1 MKIAIVRLSALGDII
16 VSAVFLAAIKER
28 LPNAQIEWFV
38 DERFSAILEH
48 SPYIDKL
55 HPIALKSALKTFN
68 PLKIFKLFK
77 SLRAYEYD
85 IIIDMQGLVKSA
97 LIAQTLKAPKKVG
110 FDYASAREGLSAF
123 FYSQKVSIAY
133 NEPIL
138 KRNFTLLS
146 HALNLSQ
153 KEISNEISES
163 LSSRSKVFSY
173 QDSPKIDALNLN
185 ENKLK
190 ILFVLETS
198 KINKTYPTERFK
210 ELALM
215 LENFQIC
222 LLWHANEDKANALY
236 GALKNQRD
244 VLLLPKLTL
253 NEVKA
258 LLFKMDL
265 IIGGDTGITHLAWAL
280 QKPSITLYGN
290 TPMERFKLESPI
302 NVSLTANSNA
312 NYHKKDFSIQ
322 NIEPKKI
329 KECVLNILKEKNDL

>member
-16 VSAVFLAAIKER
+16 VGAVFLAAIKER
-28 LPNAQIEWFV
+28 FTNAQIEWFV
-38 DERFSAILEH
+38 DERFGAILEY

-55 HPIALKSALKTFN
+55 HPIALKSALTTFN

-85 IIIDMQGLVKSA
+85 IVIDMQGLVKSA
-97 LIAQTLKAPKKVG
+97 LITQMLKAPKKVG

-138 KRNFTLLS
+138 KRNFMLLS
-146 HALNLSQ
+146 QALSLP
-153 KEISNEISES
+153 KEEISQG
-163 LSSRSKVFSY
+163 LSSRAKVFSY
-173 QDSPKIDALNLN
+173 QDSPKINALNLN
-185 ENKLK
+185 QNKPK

-198 KINKTYPTERFK
+198 KINKTYPIERFK

-222 LLWHANEDKANALY
+222 LLWHADEDKATVLY
-236 GALKNQRD
+236 GTLKNQRD

-302 NVSLTANSNA
+302 NVSLTGNSNA

-322 NIEPKKI
+322 NIDPKKI
-329 KECVLNILKEKNDL
+329 KECVLNILKEKE

>member
-16 VSAVFLAAIKER
+16 VGAVFLAAIKEC

-55 HPIALKSALKTFN
+55 HPIALKSMLTTFN

-97 LIAQTLKAPKKVG
+97 LITQMLKAPKKVG

-133 NEPIL
+133 DEPIL

-146 HALNLSQ
+146 QALNLP
-153 KEISNEISES
+153 KNEISEG
-163 LSSRSKVFSY
+163 LNSRFKVFSY

-185 ENKLK
+185 QNKPK

-198 KINKTYPTERFK
+198 KINKTYPIERFK
-210 ELALM
+210 DLALM

-222 LLWHANEDKANALY
+222 LLWHADEDKATTLY
-236 GALKNQRD
+236 HALKHQHD
-244 VLLLPKLTL
+244 ILLLPKLTL

-258 LLFKMDL
+258 LLFKMDV

-302 NVSLTANSNA
+302 NVSLTGNSNA

-329 KECVLNILKEKNDL
+329 KECVLNILKEKE

>member
-16 VSAVFLAAIKER
+16 VSAVFLAAIKEC

-55 HPIALKSALKTFN
+55 HPIALKSTLTTLN

-97 LIAQTLKAPKKVG
+97 LITQMLKAPKKVG
-110 FDYASAREGLSAF
+110 FDYASARESLSAF

-133 NEPIL
+133 DEPIL

-146 HALNLSQ
+146 QALNLP
-153 KEISNEISES
+153 KNEISEG
-163 LSSRSKVFSY
+163 LSSRFKVFSY

-185 ENKLK
+185 KNKPK

-198 KINKTYPTERFK
+198 KINKTYPIERFK
-210 ELALM
+210 ELALA

-222 LLWHANEDKANALY
+222 LLWHADEDKATALY
-236 GALKNQRD
+236 GALKHQHD

-302 NVSLTANSNA
+302 NVSLTGNSSA

-329 KECVLNILKEKNDL
+329 KECVLNILKEKE

>member
-16 VSAVFLAAIKER
+16 VGAVFLAAIKEC
-28 LPNAQIEWFV
+28 LPDAQIEWFV
-38 DERFSAILEH
+38 DERFGAILEH

-55 HPIALKSALKTFN
+55 HPIALKSTLATFN

-85 IIIDMQGLVKSA
+85 IVIDMQGLVKSA
-97 LIAQTLKAPKKVG
+97 LITQTLKAPKKVG

-133 NEPIL
+133 NESIL

-146 HALNLSQ
+146 HALNLPK
-153 KEISNEISES
+153 KEISEG

-173 QDSPKIDALNLN
+173 QDSPKINALNLN
-185 ENKLK
+185 QNKPK

-222 LLWHANEDKANALY
+222 LLWHADEDKANALY
-236 GALKNQRD
+236 GALKNQCD
-244 VLLLPKLTL
+244 ALLLPKLTL

-290 TPMERFKLESPI
+290 TPMDRFKLESPI
-302 NVSLTANSNA
+302 NVSLTGNSNA

-322 NIEPKKI
+322 NIEPKK
-329 KECVLNILKEKNDL
+329 LKNAF

>member
-28 LPNAQIEWFV
+28 FTDAQIEWFV

-55 HPIALKSALKTFN
+55 HPIALKSVLTTFN

-97 LIAQTLKAPKKVG
+97 LITQMLKAPKKVG

-133 NEPIL
+133 NEPVL

-146 HALNLSQ
+146 HALNLP
-153 KEISNEISES
+153 KKEISES

-173 QDSPKIDALNLN
+173 QDSPKVDALNLN

-198 KINKTYPTERFK
+198 KLNKTYPIERFK

-222 LLWHANEDKANALY
+222 LLWHADEHKATTLY
-236 GALKNQRD
+236 HALKHQRD

-258 LLFKMDL
+258 LLFKMDV

-302 NVSLTANSNA
+302 NVSLTGNSNA

-329 KECVLNILKEKNDL
+329 KECVLNILKEKE

>member
-16 VSAVFLAAIKER
+16 VSAVFLALVKER
-28 LPNAQIEWFV
+28 FTNAQIEWFV
-38 DERFSAILEH
+38 DERFGAILEH

-55 HPIALKSALKTFN
+55 HPIALKSTLTTFN

-85 IIIDMQGLVKSA
+85 IVIDMQGLIKSA
-97 LIAQTLKAPKKVG
+97 LITQMLKAPKKVG

-133 NEPIL
+133 NESIL

-146 HALNLSQ
+146 HALNLPK
-153 KEISNEISES
+153 KEISEG

-173 QDSPKIDALNLN
+173 QDSPKIDALNLDK
-185 ENKLK
+185 NKLK

-198 KINKTYPTERFK
+198 KINKTYPIERFK
-210 ELALM
+210 ELALA

-222 LLWHANEDKANALY
+222 LLWHASEDKATALY

-302 NVSLTANSNA
+302 NVSLTGNSNA

-329 KECVLNILKEKNDL
+329 KECVLNILKEKE

>member
-16 VSAVFLAAIKER
+16 VSAVFLALIKER
-28 LPNAQIEWFV
+28 FTNAQIEWFV

-55 HPIALKSALKTFN
+55 HPIALKSALTTFN

-85 IIIDMQGLVKSA
+85 IVIDMQGLIKSA
-97 LIAQTLKAPKKVG
+97 LITQMLKAPKKVG
-110 FDYASAREGLSAF
+110 FDYASARESLSAF
-123 FYSQKVSIAY
+123 FYSQKISIAY
-133 NEPIL
+133 NEPVL

-146 HALNLSQ
+146 HALNLPK
-153 KEISNEISES
+153 KEISEG

-185 ENKLK
+185 KNKPK

-198 KINKTYPTERFK
+198 KINKTYPIERFK
-210 ELALM
+210 ELALA

-222 LLWHANEDKANALY
+222 LLWHASEDKATALY

-280 QKPSITLYGN
+280 QKASITLYGN

-302 NVSLTANSNA
+302 NVSLTGNSNA

-329 KECVLNILKEKNDL
+329 KECVLNILKEKE

>member
-16 VSAVFLAAIKER
+16 VSAVFLALIKER
-28 LPNAQIEWFV
+28 FTDAQIEWFV
-38 DERFSAILEH
+38 DERFGAILEH

-55 HPIALKSALKTFN
+55 HPIALKSTLTTFN

-97 LIAQTLKAPKKVG
+97 LITQMLKAPKKVG

-133 NEPIL
+133 DEPIL

-146 HALNLSQ
+146 QALNLP
-153 KEISNEISES
+153 KEEISES
-163 LSSRSKVFSY
+163 LSSRFKVFSY

-185 ENKLK
+185 QNKPK

-210 ELALM
+210 ELALA

-222 LLWHANEDKANALY
+222 LLWHANEEKAITLY
-236 GALKNQRD
+236 HALKHQRD
-244 VLLLPKLTL
+244 ILLLPKLTL

-258 LLFKMDL
+258 LLFKMDV

-302 NVSLTANSNA
+302 NVSLTGNSNA

-329 KECVLNILKEKNDL
+329 KECVLNILF

>member
-16 VSAVFLAAIKER
+16 VGAVFLAAIKEC

-38 DERFSAILEH
+38 DERFGTILEH

-55 HPIALKSALKTFN
+55 HPIALKSTLTTFN
-68 PLKIFKLFK
+68 LLKIFKLFK

-97 LIAQTLKAPKKVG
+97 LITQMLKAPKKVG

-146 HALNLSQ
+146 HALNLP
-153 KEISNEISES
+153 KKEISES
-163 LSSRSKVFSY
+163 LSSRAKVFSY
-173 QDSPKIDALNLN
+173 QPSLKIDALNLN
-185 ENKLK
+185 QNKLK

-222 LLWHANEDKANALY
+222 LLWHADEDKANALY
-236 GALKNQRD
+236 GALKDQRD
-244 VLLLPKLTL
+244 ALLLPKLTL

-302 NVSLTANSNA
+302 NVSLTGNSNA

>member
-16 VSAVFLAAIKER
+16 VGAVFLAAIKEC

-55 HPIALKSALKTFN
+55 HPIALKSALTTLN

-97 LIAQTLKAPKKVG
+97 LITQTLKAPKKVG

-133 NEPIL
+133 DEPIL

-146 HALNLSQ
+146 HALNLP
-153 KEISNEISES
+153 KKEISES
-163 LSSRSKVFSY
+163 LSSRFKVFSY

-185 ENKLK
+185 QNKPK

-210 ELALM
+210 ELALA

-222 LLWHANEDKANALY
+222 LLWHADEKKATTLY
-236 GALKNQRD
+236 HALKHQRD

-302 NVSLTANSNA
+302 NVSLTGNSNA

-322 NIEPKKI
+322 NIDPKKI
-329 KECVLNILKEKNDL
+329 KECVLNILKEKE

>member
-16 VSAVFLAAIKER
+16 VSAVFLALIKER
-28 LPNAQIEWFV
+28 FTNAQIEWFV
-38 DERFSAILEH
+38 DERFGAILEH

-55 HPIALKSALKTFN
+55 HPIALKSTLTTFN

-85 IIIDMQGLVKSA
+85 IVIDMQGLIKSA
-97 LIAQTLKAPKKVG
+97 LITQMLKAPKKVG
-110 FDYASAREGLSAF
+110 FDCTSAREGLSAF

-133 NEPIL
+133 NEPVL

-146 HALNLSQ
+146 HALNLP
-153 KEISNEISES
+153 KTEISEG
-163 LSSRSKVFSY
+163 LRSRSKVFSY

-185 ENKLK
+185 KNKPK

-198 KINKTYPTERFK
+198 KINKTYPIERFK
-210 ELALM
+210 ELALA

-222 LLWHANEDKANALY
+222 LLWHASEDKANALY
-236 GALKNQRD
+236 HTLKNQRD

-302 NVSLTANSNA
+302 NVSLTGNSNA

-329 KECVLNILKEKNDL
+329 KECVLNILKEKE

>member
-16 VSAVFLAAIKER
+16 VSAVFLAAIKEC
-28 LPNAQIEWFV
+28 LPDAQIEWFV
-38 DERFSAILEH
+38 DERFGAILEH

-55 HPIALKSALKTFN
+55 HPIALKSTLTTFN

-97 LIAQTLKAPKKVG
+97 LITQMLKAPKKVG

-133 NEPIL
+133 DEPIL

-146 HALNLSQ
+146 QALNLP
-153 KEISNEISES
+153 KEEISQS
-163 LSSRSKVFSY
+163 LSSRFKVFSY
-173 QDSPKIDALNLN
+173 QDSPKINALNLN
-185 ENKLK
+185 QNKPK

-210 ELALM
+210 ELALT

-222 LLWHANEDKANALY
+222 LLWHANEEKAAALY
-236 GALKNQRD
+236 HALKHQCD

-258 LLFKMDL
+258 LLFKMDV

-280 QKPSITLYGN
+280 QKASITLYGN

-302 NVSLTANSNA
+302 NVSLTGNPNA

-329 KECVLNILKEKNDL
+329 KECVLNLLKEKE

>member
-16 VSAVFLAAIKER
+16 VSAVFLVAIKEC

-38 DERFSAILEH
+38 DERFGAILEH

-77 SLRAYEYD
+77 NLRAYEYD

-97 LIAQTLKAPKKVG
+97 LITQMLKAPKKVG

-133 NEPIL
+133 DEPIL

-146 HALNLSQ
+146 QALNLP
-153 KEISNEISES
+153 KNEISEG
-163 LSSRSKVFSY
+163 LSSRAKVFSY

-185 ENKLK
+185 KNKPK

-198 KINKTYPTERFK
+198 KINKTYPIERFK
-210 ELALM
+210 ELALA

-222 LLWHANEDKANALY
+222 LLWHADEDKANALY

-258 LLFKMDL
+258 LFFKMDL

-302 NVSLTANSNA
+302 NVSLTGNSNA

-329 KECVLNILKEKNDL
+329 KECVLNILKEKE

>member
-16 VSAVFLAAIKER
+16 VSAVFLAAIKEC

-38 DERFSAILEH
+38 DERFGAILEH

-55 HPIALKSALKTFN
+55 HPIALKSALTTFN

-77 SLRAYEYD
+77 NLRAYEYD

-97 LIAQTLKAPKKVG
+97 LITQTLKAPKKVG

-133 NEPIL
+133 DEPIL

-146 HALNLSQ
+146 QALNLP
-153 KEISNEISES
+153 KNEISEG

-173 QDSPKIDALNLN
+173 QDSPKINALNLN
-185 ENKLK
+185 QNKPK

-210 ELALM
+210 ELALA

-222 LLWHANEDKANALY
+222 LLWHADEKKATTLY
-236 GALKNQRD
+236 HALKHQRD

-258 LLFKMDL
+258 LLFKMDV

-280 QKPSITLYGN
+280 QKASITLYGN

-302 NVSLTANSNA
+302 NVSLTGNSNA

-329 KECVLNILKEKNDL
+329 KECVLNILKEKE

>member
-16 VSAVFLAAIKER
+16 VGAVFLAAIKEC

-55 HPIALKSALKTFN
+55 HPIALKSALTTFN

-85 IIIDMQGLVKSA
+85 MVIDMQGLIKSA
-97 LIAQTLKAPKKVG
+97 LITQMLKAPKKVG

-133 NEPIL
+133 NEPVL
-138 KRNFTLLS
+138 KRNFTLLF
-146 HALNLSQ
+146 HALNLPQ
-153 KEISNEISES
+153 KEISEG

-173 QDSPKIDALNLN
+173 QNSPKIDALNLN
-185 ENKLK
+185 KNKPK

-198 KINKTYPTERFK
+198 KINKTYPIERFK
-210 ELALM
+210 ELALA

-222 LLWHANEDKANALY
+222 LLWHASEDKATALY

-253 NEVKA
+253 NEIKA

-302 NVSLTANSNA
+302 NVSLTGNSNA

>member
-16 VSAVFLAAIKER
+16 VSAVFLAAIKEC

-55 HPIALKSALKTFN
+55 HPIALKSALTTFN

-97 LIAQTLKAPKKVG
+97 LITQMLKAPKKVG

-133 NEPIL
+133 DEPIL

-146 HALNLSQ
+146 QALNLP
-153 KEISNEISES
+153 KEEISQS
-163 LSSRSKVFSY
+163 LSSRFKVFSY

-185 ENKLK
+185 QNKLK

-198 KINKTYPTERFK
+198 KINKTYPIERFK
-210 ELALM
+210 ELALA

-222 LLWHANEDKANALY
+222 LLWHADEHKATTLY
-236 GALKNQRD
+236 HALKHQRD
-244 VLLLPKLTL
+244 ILLLPKLTL

-258 LLFKMDL
+258 LLFKMDV

-302 NVSLTANSNA
+302 NVSLTGNSNA

-322 NIEPKKI
+322 NIDPKKI
-329 KECVLNILKEKNDL
+329 KECVLNILKEKE

>member
-1 MKIAIVRLSALGDII
+1 M
-16 VSAVFLAAIKER
+16 SAVFLVAIKER
-28 LPNAQIEWFV
+28 FANAQIEWFV
-38 DERFSAILEH
+38 DERFGAILEH

-55 HPIALKSALKTFN
+55 HPIALKRTLTTFN

-85 IIIDMQGLVKSA
+85 IVIDMQGLIKSA
-97 LIAQTLKAPKKVG
+97 LITQMLKAPKKVG
-110 FDYASAREGLSAF
+110 FDCASARESLSAF

-133 NEPIL
+133 NEPVL

-146 HALNLSQ
+146 HALNLP
-153 KEISNEISES
+153 KTEISEG
-163 LSSRSKVFSY
+163 LRSRSKVFSY

-185 ENKLK
+185 KNKPK

-198 KINKTYPTERFK
+198 KINKTYPIERFK
-210 ELALM
+210 ELALA

-222 LLWHANEDKANALY
+222 LLWHADEDKANALY

-302 NVSLTANSNA
+302 NVSLTGNSNA

-329 KECVLNILKEKNDL
+329 KECVLNILKEKE

>member
-16 VSAVFLAAIKER
+16 VSAVFLAVIKEC

-38 DERFSAILEH
+38 DERFGAILEH

-55 HPIALKSALKTFN
+55 HPIALKSALTTFN

-85 IIIDMQGLVKSA
+85 IVIDMQGLIKSA
-97 LIAQTLKAPKKVG
+97 LITQMLKAPKKVG

-146 HALNLSQ
+146 HALNLP
-153 KEISNEISES
+153 KKEISES
-163 LSSRSKVFSY
+163 LSSRAKVFSY

-185 ENKLK
+185 QNKLK

-198 KINKTYPTERFK
+198 KINKTYPIERFK
-210 ELALM
+210 ELALA

-222 LLWHANEDKANALY
+222 LLWHADEDKANALY
-236 GALKNQRD
+236 GALKDQRD
-244 VLLLPKLTL
+244 ALLLPKLTL

-302 NVSLTANSNA
+302 NVSLTGNSNA

>member
-28 LPNAQIEWFV
+28 FANAQIEWFV
-38 DERFSAILEH
+38 DERFGAILEH

-55 HPIALKSALKTFN
+55 HPIALKSTLTTFN

-85 IIIDMQGLVKSA
+85 IVIDMQGLVKSA
-97 LIAQTLKAPKKVG
+97 LITQMLKAPKKVG

-133 NEPIL
+133 NEPVL

-146 HALNLSQ
+146 HALNLPK
-153 KEISNEISES
+153 KEISEG

-185 ENKLK
+185 KNKLK

-198 KINKTYPTERFK
+198 KINKTYPIERFK
-210 ELALM
+210 ELALA

-222 LLWHANEDKANALY
+222 LLWHASEDKAAALY

-302 NVSLTANSNA
+302 NVSLTGNSNA

-329 KECVLNILKEKNDL
+329 KECVLNILKEKE

>member
-16 VSAVFLAAIKER
+16 VSAVFLALIKER
-28 LPNAQIEWFV
+28 FTNAQIEWFV
-38 DERFSAILEH
+38 DERFGAILEH

-55 HPIALKSALKTFN
+55 HPIALKSTLTTFN

-85 IIIDMQGLVKSA
+85 IVIDMQGLIKSA
-97 LIAQTLKAPKKVG
+97 LITQMLKAPKKVG

-133 NEPIL
+133 NEPVL

-146 HALNLSQ
+146 HALNLP
-153 KEISNEISES
+153 KKEISES

-173 QDSPKIDALNLN
+173 QDSLKIDALNLN
-185 ENKLK
+185 KNKPK

-198 KINKTYPTERFK
+198 KINKTYPIERFK
-210 ELALM
+210 ELALA

-222 LLWHANEDKANALY
+222 LLWHASEDKATALY
-236 GALKNQRD
+236 GALKNQCD

-302 NVSLTANSNA
+302 NVSLTGNSNA

-329 KECVLNILKEKNDL
+329 KECVLNILKEKE

>member
-16 VSAVFLAAIKER
+16 VSAVFLALIKER
-28 LPNAQIEWFV
+28 FTNAQIEWFV
-38 DERFSAILEH
+38 DERFGAILEH

-55 HPIALKSALKTFN
+55 HPIALKSALTTFN

-85 IIIDMQGLVKSA
+85 IVIDMQGLIKSA
-97 LIAQTLKAPKKVG
+97 LITQMLKAPKKVG

-133 NEPIL
+133 NEPVL

-146 HALNLSQ
+146 HALNLPK
-153 KEISNEISES
+153 KEISEG

-173 QDSPKIDALNLN
+173 QDSPKVDALNLN

-198 KINKTYPTERFK
+198 KINKTYPIERFK

-222 LLWHANEDKANALY
+222 LLWHADEDKATALY

-302 NVSLTANSNA
+302 NVSLTGNSNA

-329 KECVLNILKEKNDL
+329 KECVLNILKEKE

>member
-1 MKIAIVRLSALGDII
+1 M
-16 VSAVFLAAIKER
+16 SAVFLVAIKEC

-55 HPIALKSALKTFN
+55 HPIALKSALTTFN

-85 IIIDMQGLVKSA
+85 IVIDMQGLIKSA
-97 LIAQTLKAPKKVG
+97 LITQMLKAPKKVG

-133 NEPIL
+133 NESVL

-146 HALNLSQ
+146 HALNLPK
-153 KEISNEISES
+153 KEISEGLN
-163 LSSRSKVFSY
+163 SRSKVFSY

-185 ENKLK
+185 KNKLK

-198 KINKTYPTERFK
+198 KINKTYPIERFK
-210 ELALM
+210 ELALA

-222 LLWHANEDKANALY
+222 LLWHADEDKAAALY
-236 GALKNQRD
+236 GTLKNQCD

-302 NVSLTANSNA
+302 NVSLTGNSNA

-329 KECVLNILKEKNDL
+329 KECVLNILKEKE

>member
-28 LPNAQIEWFV
+28 FADAQIEWFV

-97 LIAQTLKAPKKVG
+97 LITQMLKAPKKVG

-133 NEPIL
+133 DEPIL

-146 HALNLSQ
+146 QALNLP
-153 KEISNEISES
+153 KNEISEG
-163 LSSRSKVFSY
+163 LSSRAKAFSY
-173 QDSPKIDALNLN
+173 QPSPKINALNLN
-185 ENKLK
+185 QNKPK

-198 KINKTYPTERFK
+198 KINKTYPIERFK

-222 LLWHANEDKANALY
+222 LLWHADEHKATTLY
-236 GALKNQRD
+236 HALKHQRD
-244 VLLLPKLTL
+244 ILLLPKLTL

-258 LLFKMDL
+258 LLFKMDV

-302 NVSLTANSNA
+302 NVSLTGNSNA

-322 NIEPKKI
+322 NIDPKKI
-329 KECVLNILKEKNDL
+329 KECVLNVLKEKE

>member
-28 LPNAQIEWFV
+28 FTDAQIEWFV

-55 HPIALKSALKTFN
+55 HPIALKSALTTLN

-97 LIAQTLKAPKKVG
+97 LITQMLKAPKKVG

-133 NEPIL
+133 DEPIL
-138 KRNFTLLS
+138 KRNFTLLF
-146 HALNLSQ
+146 HALNLP
-153 KEISNEISES
+153 KNEISES
-163 LSSRSKVFSY
+163 LSSRFKVFSY

-185 ENKLK
+185 QNKPK

-222 LLWHANEDKANALY
+222 LLWHADEYKANALY
-236 GALKNQRD
+236 HALKHQRD

-302 NVSLTANSNA
+302 NVSLTGNSNA

-322 NIEPKKI
+322 NIDPKKI
-329 KECVLNILKEKNDL
+329 KECVLNVLKEKE

>member
-16 VSAVFLAAIKER
+16 VSAVFLVAIKEC

-38 DERFSAILEH
+38 DERFGAILEH

-55 HPIALKSALKTFN
+55 HPIALKSALTTFN

-97 LIAQTLKAPKKVG
+97 LITQMLKAPKKVG

-133 NEPIL
+133 DEPIL
-138 KRNFTLLS
+138 KRNFTLLF
-146 HALNLSQ
+146 HALNLP
-153 KEISNEISES
+153 KNEISES
-163 LSSRSKVFSY
+163 LSSRFKVFSY
-173 QDSPKIDALNLN
+173 QDSPKINALNLN
-185 ENKLK
+185 QNKPK

-198 KINKTYPTERFK
+198 KINKTYPIERFK

-222 LLWHANEDKANALY
+222 LLWHADEKKATTLY
-236 GALKNQRD
+236 GALKNQCD
-244 VLLLPKLTL
+244 ALLLPKLTL

-258 LLFKMDL
+258 LLFKMDV

-302 NVSLTANSNA
+302 NVSITGNSNA

-322 NIEPKKI
+322 NIDPKKI
-329 KECVLNILKEKNDL
+329 KECVLNILKEKE

>member
-28 LPNAQIEWFV
+28 FTDAQIEWFV

-55 HPIALKSALKTFN
+55 HPIALKSTLTTLN

-97 LIAQTLKAPKKVG
+97 LITQMLKAPKKVG

-133 NEPIL
+133 DEPIL

-146 HALNLSQ
+146 QALNLP
-153 KEISNEISES
+153 KNEISEG
-163 LSSRSKVFSY
+163 LNSRFKVFSY
-173 QDSPKIDALNLN
+173 QDSPKINALNLN
-185 ENKLK
+185 QNKPK

-210 ELALM
+210 ELALA

-222 LLWHANEDKANALY
+222 LLWHADEDKATTLY
-236 GALKNQRD
+236 HALKHQRD

-280 QKPSITLYGN
+280 QKASITLYGN

-302 NVSLTANSNA
+302 NVSLTGNSNA

-329 KECVLNILKEKNDL
+329 KECVLNILKEKE

>member
-28 LPNAQIEWFV
+28 FTNAQIEWFV

-55 HPIALKSALKTFN
+55 HPIALKNTLTTFN

-85 IIIDMQGLVKSA
+85 IVIDMQGLIKSA
-97 LIAQTLKAPKKVG
+97 LITQMLKAPKKVG

-146 HALNLSQ
+146 HALNLPK
-153 KEISNEISES
+153 KEISEG

-185 ENKLK
+185 KNKPK

-198 KINKTYPTERFK
+198 KINKTYPIERFK
-210 ELALM
+210 ELALA

-222 LLWHANEDKANALY
+222 LLWHADEDKANVLY

-302 NVSLTANSNA
+302 NVSLTGNSNA

-329 KECVLNILKEKNDL
+329 KECVLNILKEKE

>member
-16 VSAVFLAAIKER
+16 VSAVFLVAIKEC

-55 HPIALKSALKTFN
+55 HPIALKSTLTTLN

-97 LIAQTLKAPKKVG
+97 LITQMLKAPKKVG

-133 NEPIL
+133 DEPIL
-138 KRNFTLLS
+138 KRNFTLLF
-146 HALNLSQ
+146 HALNLPK
-153 KEISNEISES
+153 KEIPQG
-163 LSSRSKVFSY
+163 LSSRAKAFSY
-173 QDSPKIDALNLN
+173 QDSPKINALNLN
-185 ENKLK
+185 QNKPK

-210 ELALM
+210 ELALA

-222 LLWHANEDKANALY
+222 LLWHADEKKAAVLY
-236 GALKNQRD
+236 HALKHQRD

-280 QKPSITLYGN
+280 QKASITLYGN

-302 NVSLTANSNA
+302 NVSLTGNSNA

-329 KECVLNILKEKNDL
+329 KECVLNLLKEKE

>member
-16 VSAVFLAAIKER
+16 VGAVFLAVIKEC

-38 DERFSAILEH
+38 DERFGAILEH

-55 HPIALKSALKTFN
+55 HPIVLKSTLTTFN

-85 IIIDMQGLVKSA
+85 IVIDMQGLVKSA
-97 LIAQTLKAPKKVG
+97 LITQMLKAPKKVG

-146 HALNLSQ
+146 HALNLP
-153 KEISNEISES
+153 KKEISES
-163 LSSRSKVFSY
+163 LSSRAKVFSY

-185 ENKLK
+185 QNKLK

-210 ELALM
+210 ELALA

-222 LLWHANEDKANALY
+222 LLWHADEDKANVLY
-236 GALKNQRD
+236 GALKNQCD

-280 QKPSITLYGN
+280 QKASITLYGN

-302 NVSLTANSNA
+302 NVSLTGNSNA

-329 KECVLNILKEKNDL
+329 KECVLNILKEKE

>member
-16 VSAVFLAAIKER
+16 VGAVFLALIKER
-28 LPNAQIEWFV
+28 FTNAQIEWFV

-55 HPIALKSALKTFN
+55 HPIALKSALTTFN

-85 IIIDMQGLVKSA
+85 IVIDMQGLVKSA
-97 LIAQTLKAPKKVG
+97 LITQMLKAPKKVG

-146 HALNLSQ
+146 HALNLP
-153 KEISNEISES
+153 KKEISES
-163 LSSRSKVFSY
+163 LSSRAKVFSY
-173 QDSPKIDALNLN
+173 QPSLKIDALNLN
-185 ENKLK
+185 QNKPK

-198 KINKTYPTERFK
+198 KVNKTYPTERFK
-210 ELALM
+210 ELALA

-222 LLWHANEDKANALY
+222 LLWHADEEKAAALY
-236 GALKNQRD
+236 GALKDQRD

-302 NVSLTANSNA
+302 NVSLTGNSNA

-322 NIEPKKI
+322 NIDPKKI

>member
-16 VSAVFLAAIKER
+16 VSAVFLAAIKEC

-38 DERFSAILEH
+38 DERFGAILEY

-55 HPIALKSALKTFN
+55 HPIALKSVLTTFN

-85 IIIDMQGLVKSA
+85 IVIDMQGLVKSA
-97 LIAQTLKAPKKVG
+97 LIAQMLKAPKKVG

-133 NEPIL
+133 NEPVL

-146 HALNLSQ
+146 HALNLP
-153 KEISNEISES
+153 KKEISES
-163 LSSRSKVFSY
+163 LSSRAKVFSY

-185 ENKLK
+185 QNKLK

-198 KINKTYPTERFK
+198 KINKTYPIERFK
-210 ELALM
+210 ELALA

-236 GALKNQRD
+236 GALKNQCD
-244 VLLLPKLTL
+244 ALLLPKLTL

-302 NVSLTANSNA
+302 NVSLTGNSNA

-322 NIEPKKI
+322 NIEPKNI
-329 KECVLNILKEKNDL
+329 KECVLNILKEKE

>member
-1 MKIAIVRLSALGDII
+1 M
-16 VSAVFLAAIKER
+16 SAVFLAAIKEC

-55 HPIALKSALKTFN
+55 HPIALKSALKTLN

-97 LIAQTLKAPKKVG
+97 LITQTLKAPKKVG

-133 NEPIL
+133 DEPIL

-146 HALNLSQ
+146 HALNLPQ
-153 KEISNEISES
+153 KEILNEISES
-163 LSSRSKVFSY
+163 LSSRAKVFSY
-173 QDSPKIDALNLN
+173 QNSPKINALNWN
-185 ENKLK
+185 QNKPK

-222 LLWHANEDKANALY
+222 LLWHADEDKANALY
-236 GALKNQRD
+236 GTLKNQCD
-244 VLLLPKLTL
+244 ALLLPKLTL

-258 LLFKMDL
+258 LLFKMDV
-265 IIGGDTGITHLAWAL
+265 IVGGDTGITHLAWAL
-280 QKPSITLYGN
+280 QKASITLYGN

-302 NVSLTANSNA
+302 NVSLTGNSNA

-329 KECVLNILKEKNDL
+329 KECVLNLLKEKE

>member
-1 MKIAIVRLSALGDII
+1 M
-16 VSAVFLAAIKER
+16 SAVFLALIKER
-28 LPNAQIEWFV
+28 FTNAQIEWFV
-38 DERFSAILEH
+38 DERFGAILEH

-55 HPIALKSALKTFN
+55 HPIALKSILTTFN

-85 IIIDMQGLVKSA
+85 MVIDMQGLIKSA
-97 LIAQTLKAPKKVG
+97 LITQMLKAPKKVG

-133 NEPIL
+133 NESIL

-146 HALNLSQ
+146 HALNLPK
-153 KEISNEISES
+153 KEISEG
-163 LSSRSKVFSY
+163 LSFRSKVFSY

-185 ENKLK
+185 KNKLK

-198 KINKTYPTERFK
+198 KINKTYPIERFK
-210 ELALM
+210 ELALA

-222 LLWHANEDKANALY
+222 LLWHASEDKATALY
-236 GALKNQRD
+236 HTLKNQRD

-302 NVSLTANSNA
+302 NVSLTGNSNA

-329 KECVLNILKEKNDL
+329 KECVLNILKEKE

>member
-28 LPNAQIEWFV
+28 FANAQIEWFV

-55 HPIALKSALKTFN
+55 HPIALKSALTTFN

-85 IIIDMQGLVKSA
+85 IIIDMQGLIKSA
-97 LIAQTLKAPKKVG
+97 LITQMLKAPKKVG

-133 NEPIL
+133 NEPVL
-138 KRNFTLLS
+138 KRNFTLLF
-146 HALNLSQ
+146 HALNLP
-153 KEISNEISES
+153 KKEISES
-163 LSSRSKVFSY
+163 LSSRAKVFSY
-173 QDSPKIDALNLN
+173 QDSLKIDALNLN
-185 ENKLK
+185 KNKPK

-198 KINKTYPTERFK
+198 KINKTYPIERFK
-210 ELALM
+210 ELALA

-222 LLWHANEDKANALY
+222 LLWHASEDKAAALY

-302 NVSLTANSNA
+302 NVSLTGNSNA

-329 KECVLNILKEKNDL
+329 KECVLNILKEKE

>member
-16 VSAVFLAAIKER
+16 VSAVFLAAIKEC

-55 HPIALKSALKTFN
+55 HPIALKSALTTFN

-97 LIAQTLKAPKKVG
+97 LITQMLKAPKKVG

-133 NEPIL
+133 DEPIL

-146 HALNLSQ
+146 HALNLPK
-153 KEISNEISES
+153 KEISEG
-163 LSSRSKVFSY
+163 LSSRFKVFSY
-173 QDSPKIDALNLN
+173 QDSPKINALNLN
-185 ENKLK
+185 QNKPK

-210 ELALM
+210 ELALA

-222 LLWHANEDKANALY
+222 LLWHADEHKATTLY
-236 GALKNQRD
+236 HALKHQRD

-302 NVSLTANSNA
+302 NVSLTGNSNA

-329 KECVLNILKEKNDL
+329 KECALNILKEKE

>member
-28 LPNAQIEWFV
+28 FTDAQIEWFV

-55 HPIALKSALKTFN
+55 HPIALKSAFKTFN

-97 LIAQTLKAPKKVG
+97 LITQMLKAPKKVG
-110 FDYASAREGLSAF
+110 FDYASAREGLSTF

-133 NEPIL
+133 DEPIL

-146 HALNLSQ
+146 HALNLPK
-153 KEISNEISES
+153 KEISQS
-163 LSSRSKVFSY
+163 LSSRFKVFSY
-173 QDSPKIDALNLN
+173 QDSPKINALNLN
-185 ENKLK
+185 QNKPK

-210 ELALM
+210 ELALA

-258 LLFKMDL
+258 LLFKMDV

-280 QKPSITLYGN
+280 QKASITLYGN

-302 NVSLTANSNA
+302 NVSLAGNSNA

-329 KECVLNILKEKNDL
+329 KECVLNILKEKE

>member
-16 VSAVFLAAIKER
+16 VSAVFLAAIKEC

-55 HPIALKSALKTFN
+55 HPIALKSTLTTFN

-97 LIAQTLKAPKKVG
+97 LITQMLKAPKKVG

-133 NEPIL
+133 DEPIL
-138 KRNFTLLS
+138 KRNFTLLF
-146 HALNLSQ
+146 HALNLP
-153 KEISNEISES
+153 KNEISEG
-163 LSSRSKVFSY
+163 LNSRSKVFSY
-173 QDSPKIDALNLN
+173 QDSPKIDALNLS
-185 ENKLK
+185 KSKPK

-198 KINKTYPTERFK
+198 KINKTYPIERFK
-210 ELALM
+210 ELALA

-222 LLWHANEDKANALY
+222 LLWHADEKKATALY
-236 GALKNQRD
+236 HALKHQHD
-244 VLLLPKLTL
+244 ILLLPKLTL

-280 QKPSITLYGN
+280 QKASITLYGN

-302 NVSLTANSNA
+302 NVSLTGNSNA

-322 NIEPKKI
+322 NIDPKKI
-329 KECVLNILKEKNDL
+329 KECVLNILKEKE

>member
-16 VSAVFLAAIKER
+16 VSAVFLAVIKEC

-38 DERFSAILEH
+38 DERFGAILEH

-55 HPIALKSALKTFN
+55 HPIALKSALTTFN

-97 LIAQTLKAPKKVG
+97 LITQMLKAPKRVG

-133 NEPIL
+133 DEPIL

-146 HALNLSQ
+146 QALNLP
-153 KEISNEISES
+153 KNEISEG
-163 LSSRSKVFSY
+163 LSSRFKVFSY

-210 ELALM
+210 ELALA

-222 LLWHANEDKANALY
+222 LLWHADEKKATTLY
-236 GALKNQRD
+236 HALKHQRD

-302 NVSLTANSNA
+302 NVSLTGNSNA

-322 NIEPKKI
+322 NIDPKKI
-329 KECVLNILKEKNDL
+329 KECVLNILKEKE

>member
-1 MKIAIVRLSALGDII
+1 M
-16 VSAVFLAAIKER
+16 SAVFLAVIKER
-28 LPNAQIEWFV
+28 FIHAQIEWFV

-55 HPIALKSALKTFN
+55 HPIALKSALKSFN

-85 IIIDMQGLVKSA
+85 IIIDMQGLIKSA
-97 LIAQTLKAPKKVG
+97 LITQCLKAPKKVG
-110 FDYASAREGLSAF
+110 FDYASAREGLSAL

-133 NEPIL
+133 EEPIL
-138 KRNFTLLS
+138 KRNFTLIS
-146 HALNLSQ
+146 QALNLP
-153 KEISNEISES
+153 KKEISES
-163 LSSRSKVFSY
+163 LISRSKVFSY
-173 QDSPKIDALNLN
+173 QNSPKINALNLN
-185 ENKLK
+185 ENKPK

-198 KINKTYPTERFK
+198 KINKTYPIERFK

-222 LLWHANEDKANALY
+222 LLWHADEHKATTLY
-236 GALKNQRD
+236 HALKHQRD
-244 VLLLPKLTL
+244 ALLLPKLTL

-258 LLFKMDL
+258 LLFRMDL

-302 NVSLTANSNA
+302 NISLTSNA
-312 NYHKKDFSIQ
+312 NASYHKKDFSIQ
-322 NIEPKKI
+322 NIEPERI
-329 KECVLNILKEKNDL
+329 KECVLNLLKEKE